1 MKSMKSYYYL
11 FICLLLIGST
21 NIQAQSASVNEE
33 KRLTTT
39 KVEVYYFHN
48 TRRCATCQAVESVTK
63 ETLEEF
69 YPEQMKNGEI
79 IFQSL
84 NIEEDEN
91 EVLARELDISGQT
104 LLFIK
109 DGEKKDLTNDA
120 FMHARSNPDKLKKKI
135 NQFIGD
141 I

>member
-1 MKSMKSYYYL
+1 MKSYYFL
-11 FICLLLIGST
+11 ICLLLLGSSNLKAQNT
-21 NIQAQSASVNEE
+21 AIKEEQNIKEA
-33 KRLTTT
+33 

-63 ETLEEF
+63 ETLEES
-69 YPEQMKNGEI
+69 YPEEMKNGEI

-84 NIEEDEN
+84 NIEDNEN
-91 EVLARELDISGQT
+91 DAIVKALDISGQT

-109 DGEKKDLTNDA
+109 NDEKKDLTNDA
-120 FMHARSNPDKLKKKI
+120 FMYARSNPDKLKKKI
-135 NQFIGD
+135 QQFIGD